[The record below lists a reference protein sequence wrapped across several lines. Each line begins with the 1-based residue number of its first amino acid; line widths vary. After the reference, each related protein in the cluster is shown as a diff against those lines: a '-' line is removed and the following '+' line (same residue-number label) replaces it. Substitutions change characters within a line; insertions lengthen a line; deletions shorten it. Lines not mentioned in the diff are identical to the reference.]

1 MKMNRFLFIVL
12 ILSLNFSYGQK
23 DNMSFDRLKALKMTY
38 ITEKLGLNENQET
51 FFWKIYNDYEDKIHE
66 KSRKKIRTLR
76 RKYFKE
82 LDTISN
88 ISAFQVI
95 NQINNLEHLAIK
107 LKEER
112 DIKLLDSLSP
122 KKVLKVQVM
131 EYRFNREMIYR
142 IKKAKEEN

>member
-66 KSRKKIRTLR
+66 KSRKKIRALR
-76 RKYFKE
+76 REYFKV
-82 LDTISN
+82 SN
-88 ISAFQVI
+88 V
-95 NQINNLEHLAIK
+95 
-107 LKEER
+107 
-112 DIKLLDSLSP
+112 
-122 KKVLKVQVM
+122 
-131 EYRFNREMIYR
+131 Y
-142 IKKAKEEN
+142 